1 VAALVFASEGISVRI
16 CLIQLVNC
24 GGSLA
29 TITGSVWPCWAAW
42 AAWSLAATNIQ
53 WLTACSE
60 IWLPATDATELLES
74 ELPQPAMTAAITKK
88 AASAA
93 SFREIRIGRR
103 W

>member
-1 VAALVFASEGISVRI
+1 MRRIVGDEQRLALA
-16 CLIQLVNC
+16 LL
-24 GGSLA
+24 GGA
-29 TITGSVWPCWAAW
+29 GDRC
-42 AAWSLAATNIQ
+42 LAAMYIQ

-60 IWLPATDATELLES
+60 IGLPATEATELLGT
-74 ELPQPAMTAAITKK
+74 ELPQPATIAAITKK